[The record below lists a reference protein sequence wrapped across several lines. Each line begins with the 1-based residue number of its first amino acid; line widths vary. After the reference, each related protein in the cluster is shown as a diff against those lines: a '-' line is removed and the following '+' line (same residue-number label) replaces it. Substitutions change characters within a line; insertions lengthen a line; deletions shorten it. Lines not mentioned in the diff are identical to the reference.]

1 VQIESDFTVSAP
13 LDEVWA
19 FLLDVPKIAPC
30 APGAELTEVV
40 DDHTWKGKLNVKLGP
55 ISMSF
60 AGTVVLQERDDAAH
74 RGVLKAEGRE
84 QRGKG
89 AATAVVTSTLTAA
102 DPSTTKV
109 AIVTDLTISG
119 AAAQYGRGMI
129 ADISQRMAKDFA
141 RCLQESI
148 EAERAS
154 AGPAPS
160 TPEPVAP
167 SESDQPPAVGGGSTE
182 AATPS
187 TGPAQMTSSPRP
199 AAPPRPVA
207 RPVKGFRLGVWAFWR
222 AVVRFFRK
230 LFRRGN

>member
-1 VQIESDFTVSAP
+1 MQIETDFTVDAP
-13 LDEVWA
+13 IAEVWA

-89 AATAVVTSTLTAA
+89 AATALVTTTLSESA
-102 DPSTTKV
+102 PGSTKV
-109 AIVTDLTISG
+109 AILTDLTISG

-141 RCLQESI
+141 TCLQESI
-148 EAERAS
+148 EAERDS
-154 AGPAPS
+154 AAPAQSTAEAMPAPN
-160 TPEPVAP
+160 
-167 SESDQPPAVGGGSTE
+167 ESPDQPPAVAGGST
-182 AATPS
+182 S
-187 TGPAQMTSSPRP
+187 PAPVV
-199 AAPPRPVA
+199 PPRPVA
-207 RPVKGFRLGVWAFWR
+207 KPVKGFRLGVWAFWR
-222 AVVRFFRK
+222 AVVRFFRR

>member
-1 VQIESDFTVSAP
+1 MQIESEFTVDAP
-13 LDEVWA
+13 IDEVWA

-89 AATAVVTSTLTAA
+89 AATALVTTTLSEGA
-102 DPSTTKV
+102 PGSTKV
-109 AIVTDLTISG
+109 AILTDLTISG

-148 EAERAS
+148 EADRAS
-154 AGPAPS
+154 ATPAPS
-160 TPEPVAP
+160 TTEAMPAP
-167 SESDQPPAVGGGSTE
+167 NDPSTPPAPPTVSGGST
-182 AATPS
+182 
-187 TGPAQMTSSPRP
+187 SS
-199 AAPPRPVA
+199 AVVASPRPVA
-207 RPVKGFRLGVWAFWR
+207 KPVKGFRLAVWALWR
-222 AVVRFFRK
+222 AVVRFFRR